1 MFVYHYYIPGNFKSR
16 AILSHSAKCTG
27 SYQVTTFFF
36 NSHTGVFEP
45 WSDLIRSSLR
55 DCLAELNSLGMVR
68 EKMVRFQLHE
78 HPDRFKP
85 TPIVDVNRSQRQMER
100 IQKKFNIIFI

>member
-1 MFVYHYYIPGNFKSR
+1 MFVYHYYRPRNFKSR
-16 AILSHSAKCTG
+16 AILSLSAKCIG

-36 NSHTGVFEP
+36 NNHTGSFEP

-55 DCLAELNSLGMVR
+55 DCLAELNSLGMIR
-68 EKMVRFQLHE
+68 EKTVRFKLFE

-85 TPIVDVNRSQRQMER
+85 SPVVDVNRSQRQMER
-100 IQKKFNIIFI
+100 MLKKFNKL

>member
-1 MFVYHYYIPGNFKSR
+1 MHVYHYYRPGNFKSR
-16 AILSHSAKCTG
+16 AILSLSAKSAG

-36 NSHTGVFEP
+36 NNHTGSFKP

-68 EKMVRFQLHE
+68 EKQFRFKLFE
-78 HPDRFKP
+78 HPDRFIP
-85 TPIVDVNRSQRQMER
+85 TPVVYVNRSQRQMER
-100 IQKKFNIIFI
+100 MLKKFNNL